1 MSLPVWNWRFEPKKK
16 MWERCL
22 SFFFCLWCVLE
33 STSKINRSFA
43 SSHPSSFRIFLVF
56 DSLVSTLILFFFSS
70 TKPFVIA
77 RNSSPMSSCLNCE
90 GEGSVMTIL
99 WEPSM
104 NLHRCFCFDCRIRL
118 ICDGIGSNLWW
129 IDELSSGNFLGFYGV
144 LDGFWKRL
152 QFWSLKLEREWWS
165 VFMMIC
171 HVMIDDFSV
180 TGDVAFI

>member
-1 MSLPVWNWRFEPKKK
+1 MTNMNANERVFVYLPGFVWRFEQKDPAFVLDCPGK
-16 MWERCL
+16 L
-22 SFFFCLWCVLE
+22 SKPLQP
-33 STSKINRSFA
+33 KINRW
-43 SSHPSSFRIFLVF
+43 I
-56 DSLVSTLILFFFSS
+56 FFFSF

-77 RNSSPMSSCLNCE
+77 TNSSPMSSCLNCE

-171 HVMIDDFSV
+171 HVMIDHFSV